1 MASFDI
7 HDQENIAPIRQKQL
21 HVLPHGQKKRSVF
34 GAIENQPERILKGKA
49 QLGPVNGEIRDEN
62 DFPKKASSKPTPMVP
77 VAQFEA
83 FKVYEDNAD
92 ERIDQQLRE
101 MQRRRKD
108 KDPFANI
115 YKGTAED
122 RLITKKE
129 ANEILANQARQ
140 TGVVTVASS
149 APDIETIFGSPMS
162 VEKINDENDA
172 RNAVVKSK
180 NFKDLFFE
188 LADYRDDILSYLRE
202 HEKQNRPKP
211 GYMRKQPDITHNMR
225 SILVDWLVEVA
236 EEYKLHTETLYL
248 AVNYIDRFLSYMSV
262 VRAKL
267 QLVGTAAM
275 FIAAKYEEIHPPG
288 VCEFV
293 YITDD
298 TYNKRQ
304 VTRMEILILRI
315 LDFDLSVPTPYTFIT
330 AICICNKISE
340 KVMFLAMYISELSLL
355 EAEPTLGILPS
366 AIASAS
372 LALAQH
378 NLDEEPWNEELAE
391 KTGYTLKELQKTIEF
406 LNQLYKKASTFPQ
419 QAIQEKYKSGKY
431 LHVATLTPKNEEI
444 KYE

>member
-7 HDQENIAPIRQKQL
+7 HEQENLAPAMRQKQL
-21 HVLPHGQKKRSVF
+21 HVLPHGQKKRSVL
-34 GAIENQPERILKGKA
+34 GAIENQPERILKGKS
-49 QLGPVNGEIRDEN
+49 LGLANGENRDEN
-62 DFPKKASSKPTPMVP
+62 VFPKKNTVKPAPVVP

-83 FKVYEDNAD
+83 FKVYEDTAE
-92 ERIDQQLRE
+92 ERIDQKLRE

-115 YKGTAED
+115 YKGTED

-129 ANEILANQARQ
+129 AQDILAKEARQ
-140 TGVVTVASS
+140 VNVPVVASN
-149 APDIETIFGSPMS
+149 PPEIEAVFGSPMS
-162 VEKINDENDA
+162 IEKINDENDS
-172 RNAVVKSK
+172 RNAIAKSK
-180 NFKDLFFE
+180 SYKDLFFE
-188 LADYRDDILSYLRE
+188 LADYRNEIVSYLRE

-248 AVNYIDRFLSYMSV
+248 AVNCIDRFLSYMSV

-275 FIAAKYEEIHPPG
+275 FIAAKYEEINPPG
-288 VCEFV
+288 VSEFV

-330 AICICNKISE
+330 AISICNKLSE

-355 EAEPTLGILPS
+355 EAEPTLGLLPS
-366 AIASAS
+366 AIACAS
-372 LALAQH
+372 LAIAQH
-378 NLDEEPWNEELAE
+378 NLDEEPWNSNLTES
-391 KTGYTLKELQKTIEF
+391 TGYTLKELEKTIEF
-406 LNQLYKKASTFPQ
+406 LNLLFKKAPTFAQ

-431 LHVATLTPKNEEI
+431 LHVATLTPKDDEI
-444 KYE
+444 KFE